1 MRYLLEHI
9 ENSDILDIVGDRE
22 LTMNDKQFSLAVK
35 GLRMKA
41 KNREIAH
48 RILVNNEP
56 RKKVMQDTG
65 ISNQQLSATLN
76 RIVKNLKEQLRR
88 HNLVYSEYILPEKL
102 KLVIDAVEEEHLN
115 QYIKDLKK
123 KK

>member
-9 ENSDILDIVGDRE
+9 ENPEILDIAGVNE

-41 KNREIAH
+41 KNREIAR

-65 ISNQQLSATLN
+65 ISNQQLSAMLN
-76 RIVKNLKEQLRR
+76 RIIKNLKEQLRR

-102 KLVIDAVEEEHLN
+102 KPVIDAVEEEHLN